1 MKAPAIFSTLKKI
14 HQPRKINRSK
24 MMNGSKSPIST
35 VSKNKKRPTSYSVSI
50 LKILI
55 ITKKRK
61 QRDRKTFE

>member
-1 MKAPAIFSTLKKI
+1 
-14 HQPRKINRSK
+14 
-24 MMNGSKSPIST
+24 MMNGNKYPIST

>member
-1 MKAPAIFSTLKKI
+1 
-14 HQPRKINRSK
+14 